1 NIVTAISELLRFGAA
16 FSVTFAITSS
26 LSPSRTSLST
36 ASRLS
41 SSSSA
46 WPTTEKQRRE
56 QLNGKYKIL
65 RSFIPSPTKMD
76 RASVVGDA
84 IEYNK
89 GAAQNGLNQN
99 STLQL
104 SCGFHVGKSLGS
116 NPGVAVVVERVRIR
130 GLSRFRNLNKFAHSM
145 KVKVLP
151 ADPNIRIPNIEICFH
166 RNASLAIG
174 MCSQGQ
180 WEKVT
185 KGSWIRSMSLFD
197 HKLLDIRTASST
209 LASSLSKSLAFYYS
223 SAMAVGIILVILM
236 ILYQMKKHYF

>member
-1 NIVTAISELLRFGAA
+1 
-16 FSVTFAITSS
+16 
-26 LSPSRTSLST
+26 
-36 ASRLS
+36 
-41 SSSSA
+41 
-46 WPTTEKQRRE
+46 
-56 QLNGKYKIL
+56 
-65 RSFIPSPTKMD
+65 MD

-104 SCGFHVGKSLGS
+104 SRGFSVGKSPGS
-116 NPGVAVVVERVRIR
+116 KPGVAVVVERVRIH
-130 GLSRFRNLNKFAHSM
+130 GLSRFRNLSKFAHSM

-166 RNASLAIG
+166 RAILCVLFRNASLAIG

-185 KGSWIRSMSLFD
+185 KGSWVRSMSPFD

-209 LASSLSKSLAFYYS
+209 LASFLSKSLAFYYS

-236 ILYQMKKHYF
+236 ILYQTEHCGWGVEAAETIYKDEFIIEYIGEGVGSESERMVLGVA